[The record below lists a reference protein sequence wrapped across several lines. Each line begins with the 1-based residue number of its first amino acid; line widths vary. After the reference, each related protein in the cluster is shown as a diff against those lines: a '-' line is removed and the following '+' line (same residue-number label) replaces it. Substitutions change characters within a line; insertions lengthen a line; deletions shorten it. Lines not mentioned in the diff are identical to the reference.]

1 MSISHACANR
11 SVTWVAIICGIGA
24 LAARP
29 TASLGALGIALT
41 VGLSGA
47 LVVAPPDKRSDG
59 SPLGRFLAIV
69 TGGCATFALA
79 RWLRPGA
86 VPVPFTPFALAATV
100 AAAVAEE
107 LFFRNL
113 VYVSLARW
121 GSVVAIGGAALLFAL
136 VHVPAY
142 GITVLP
148 LDLAA
153 GALLGWQRWA
163 SGGWGAPAMT
173 HAVANILQFLR

>member
-1 MSISHACANR
+1 MSVSHGVANR
-11 SVTWVAIICGIGA
+11 PLTWVAIICGIGA

-29 TASLGALGIALT
+29 AASLGALGVTLA

-47 LVVAPPDKRSDG
+47 LVVVPSEKRSDRG
-59 SPLGRFLAIV
+59 SLGRFLAIV
-69 TGGCATFALA
+69 TMGCATFALA
-79 RWLRPGA
+79 RWLQPG
-86 VPVPFTPFALAATV
+86 VPLPFTPLALTATV

-113 VYVSLARW
+113 VYAWLARW
-121 GSVVAIGGAALLFAL
+121 GTAIAIGGAALLFAL

-142 GITVLP
+142 GITALP

-173 HAVANILQFLR
+173 HAVANIIQFLR